1 MKKYRINSLN
11 ILWSSIRKSLIYIKK
26 GEIFIEN
33 IFKNTENNYKKI
45 KAMKELK
52 KVLFQM
58 KDKEKILK
66 LKQILCEIRDK
77 KR

>member
-1 MKKYRINSLN
+1 
-11 ILWSSIRKSLIYIKK
+11 
-26 GEIFIEN
+26 
-33 IFKNTENNYKKI
+33 
-45 KAMKELK
+45 MKELK
-52 KVLFQM
+52 KSLFQM

>member
-1 MKKYRINSLN
+1 
-11 ILWSSIRKSLIYIKK
+11 
-26 GEIFIEN
+26 
-33 IFKNTENNYKKI
+33 
-45 KAMKELK
+45 MKELK
-52 KVLFQM
+52 KALFQM